1 MVIESVIFKGQSVK
15 FKDVLVKF
23 DKGKGQ
29 AEVDSE
35 LGKYIVDNF
44 STIWVKGKKP
54 VEIKKE
60 EALTNNDAEI
70 FRLKQEIERLMGVIA
85 DKNKEI
91 SEAKKAEKIW
101 REEYEKL
108 SKGIKTEK
116 GPISNIPPKK
126 EKSTKINVPEGFE
139 ELYEEMKKKNVNQL
153 RKWIKEELK
162 TDADLKGKSRDELIQ
177 FVFDNVG

>member
-1 MVIESVIFKGQSVK
+1 MIIESVIFKGQKVN
-15 FKDVLVKF
+15 FKNTAVEF
-23 DKGKGQ
+23 DQNKGQ
-29 AEVDSE
+29 AEVDDK

-44 STIWVKGKKP
+44 TTVWPKGKKP

-60 EALTNNDAEI
+60 EINADNDAEI
-70 FRLKQEIERLMGVIA
+70 FRLKQEVERLMGIVA

-91 SEAKKAEKIW
+91 SEAKKAEKVW

-108 SKGIKTEK
+108 SKGVKEEK
-116 GPISNIPPKK
+116 PVPPKK
-126 EKSTKINVPEGFE
+126 QKPKLTIPEGFE

-153 RKWIKEELK
+153 KKWIKEELK